1 MKKRL
6 KELRRRLP
14 AIVLAVVMCM
24 GTAASAFAAGDPIL
38 GTEAAPARAA
48 ITKKL
53 TMPIGTPT
61 PGATFTFHVQ
71 PISVDERITTA
82 DLATMPALGDV
93 TIAFNASDTGANDP
107 NTKTIVKQTGNL
119 FSGINFPHAG
129 VYVYKVTEDQ
139 AVSGY
144 VPSAN
149 EAYLFSP
156 AEYTL
161 TVYVKNGING
171 LYVAAVASRIAVLDS
186 SNGNSVVGDKVDPTP
201 DGDPGIEGDYSK
213 MIFTNIYSKT
223 AGGVDSTDPTDKALT
238 ISKDVTGDYAD
249 KTKYFTF
256 DVVAKKPDVIPG
268 AVTYMAY
275 VLDESGNIITSP
287 ENYATLQTDGNNKYY
302 ISFSAGT
309 SMTVNLKHGQ
319 RLAFTDLHIGAS
331 YDVTEAA
338 VLNYIASLEYVVN
351 GGTPESANNT
361 VANVQLGI
369 NNKFIGVNQNSA
381 AFTNA
386 YQTITPTGVVI
397 NNLPFVMILILAAG
411 SFMAFVVVK
420 SRKKH
425 SRI

>member
-1 MKKRL
+1 M
-6 KELRRRLP
+6 
-14 AIVLAVVMCM
+14 
-24 GTAASAFAAGDPIL
+24 
-38 GTEAAPARAA
+38 
-48 ITKKL
+48 
-53 TMPIGTPT
+53 
-61 PGATFTFHVQ
+61 
-71 PISVDERITTA
+71 
-82 DLATMPALGDV
+82 
-93 TIAFNASDTGANDP
+93 
-107 NTKTIVKQTGNL
+107 
-119 FSGINFPHAG
+119 
-129 VYVYKVTEDQ
+129 
-139 AVSGY
+139 SGY

-149 EAYLFSP
+149 EAYMFSP

-186 SNGNSVVGDKVDPTP
+186 SNGISEVGDKVDPTP

-256 DVVAKKPDVIPG
+256 DMVAKKPDVIPG

-275 VLDESGNIITSP
+275 VLDESGNIVTSP

-302 ISFSAGT
+302 ISFPAGT

-397 NNLPFVMILILAAG
+397 NNLPFVMILILEAG